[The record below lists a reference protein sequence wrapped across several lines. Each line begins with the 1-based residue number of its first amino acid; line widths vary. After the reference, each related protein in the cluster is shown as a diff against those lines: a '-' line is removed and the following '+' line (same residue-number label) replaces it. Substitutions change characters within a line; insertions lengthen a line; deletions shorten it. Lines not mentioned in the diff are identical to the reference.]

1 MMTEEQISVHSTAD
15 SDFRSSEISIGYSDG
30 HILRLNDKQ
39 IRALKAIC
47 GTFIG
52 ELEEESQLDEL
63 CATQTNLMIKY
74 ENKIREFGKFDV
86 KNQEDFLN
94 KIIDRLSKIPS
105 NKLTEVKSNLKRLGG
120 KGGAN
125 SYRLTGSMKPF
136 HELGQR
142 QRESIMSKWSTS
154 HSSSIRQMFKLF
166 SYLVCTTFWMDP
178 YDFYPTIGYP
188 GIDPELLKSEG
199 KARFNKFPNYEFIE
213 IDEDVT
219 ELKFDI
225 VIVGSGAG
233 GSVMAARLARM
244 TGNSVLVIEKGH
256 HYSQNELGL
265 NQQDGYQKLY
275 ERGGEILSEVGGL
288 AVLAGS
294 NFGGGTTV
302 GRSTAVEPPYHLR
315 EEWAKK
321 FGLPYFLEEEFNDSM
336 KAIKNR
342 LGVNENNINHNECNK
357 ILINGCKN
365 LGASY
370 EIIPQNSAS
379 KPHECGWCEFGCK
392 YGEKQSAVM
401 TYLRDA
407 KEFGAK
413 FIQDCYVEKV
423 IIEFGQ
429 VIGVEAIANIKFNN
443 NNHKFRVM
451 SKKVILASGAMN
463 TPAILSR
470 SGLENK
476 NIGKNLYVHPTA
488 GVYGVFPKKEIKPY
502 SGATMTATCDVNEN
516 VDGKHYGT
524 RIVVGSHHPV
534 IMNSTFPWKSS
545 SFNYKQ
551 FMLQYNHIVP
561 LLAITR
567 DRDGGQI
574 KIEKVETSKYIKINK
589 DDDYNIEYKLS
600 NNDAKSVSIGIITGL
615 KILVAAG
622 ASKVGTCIAGLEEF
636 EVANENPLNDPL
648 FEQYL
653 EKVKK
658 VPISEHASLGSIH
671 QMGTCR
677 MGDDPSKSVVKPTG
691 ETWEVKNLYIA
702 DSSLFPTATGV
713 DPMITTMTLALYVAK
728 NILSEKEFLRKKR
741 ASSRFSLSNMSNIST
756 IDNNSGR
763 PSNQKR
769 LSRSLSNVVNNIY

>member
-1 MMTEEQISVHSTAD
+1 MTEERISVHSTISQAD
-15 SDFRSSEISIGYSDG
+15 SEISFGYSDG
-30 HILRLNDKQ
+30 NMLRLNDKQ

-47 GTFIG
+47 GTLIG

-63 CATQTNLMIKY
+63 CTTQTNLMIKY

-86 KNQEDFLN
+86 RNQKDFLD

-105 NKLTEVKSNLKRLGG
+105 NKLAEVKSNLKRLGG
-120 KGGAN
+120 KGGTN

-142 QRESIMSKWSTS
+142 QREAIISKWSTS
-154 HSSSIRQMFKLF
+154 HSPSIRQMFKLF

-178 YDFYPTIGYP
+178 YDFYPMIGYP
-188 GIDPELLKSEG
+188 GIDPELSSSEG
-199 KARFNKFPNYEFIE
+199 KARFNKFSDYEFIE

-225 VIVGSGAG
+225 VIIGSGAG
-233 GSVMAARLARM
+233 GSVIAARLARM

-256 HYSQNELGL
+256 HYSQDELGL

-275 ERGGEILSEVGGL
+275 ERGSEILSEVGGL
-288 AVLAGS
+288 NVLAGS

-302 GRSTAVEPPYHLR
+302 GRSAAVEPPNHLR

-401 TYLRDA
+401 TYLKDA

-413 FIQDCYVEKV
+413 FIQDL
-423 IIEFGQ
+423 
-429 VIGVEAIANIKFNN
+429 
-443 NNHKFRVM
+443 M
-451 SKKVILASGAMN
+451 SKKVILASGAIN
-463 TPAILSR
+463 TPAILLR

-488 GVYGVFPKKEIKPY
+488 GVYGIFPKKEIKPY
-502 SGATMTATCDVNEN
+502 SGTTMTATCDANEN

-534 IMNSTFPWKSS
+534 IMNATFPWKSS

-561 LLAITR
+561 LLTITR
-567 DRDGGQI
+567 DRNGGQI
-574 KIEKVETSKYIKINK
+574 KIEKGETSKYIKINK

-636 EVANENPLNDPL
+636 EVANENSLNDPL

-658 VPISEHASLGSIH
+658 SSISEHASLGSIH

-691 ETWEVKNLYIA
+691 ETWEVKNLYVA

-713 DPMITTMTLALYVAK
+713 DPMITTMTLALHVAK

-741 ASSRFSLSNMSNIST
+741 ASSRFSISNISNIST
-756 IDNNSGR
+756 IDNNSSR
-763 PSNQKR
+763 PSNQRR
-769 LSRSLSNVVNNIY
+769 LSKRLSNVVSNTFSV